1 MKYRIKSAY
10 VDMTDAD
17 LRTTRYADGSLALIA
32 SATDEDGFP
41 DEETLSINL
50 GVYGLTPPP
59 GCVYVKDYSEHR
71 GLPQALVTAGVGTI
85 EGAVTFGPFGS
96 AAALFRLNEDVLS

>member
-1 MKYRIKSAY
+1 MKYRIKSQY

-17 LRTTRYADGSLALIA
+17 LRTARYADGSLALIA

-41 DEETLSINL
+41 DQETLSINL

-59 GCVYVKDYSEHR
+59 GCVYVKDYSEHE
-71 GLPQALVTAGVGTI
+71 GLPQALVEAGVGTI
-85 EGAVTFGPFGS
+85 ENAVTFGPFNAS
-96 AAALFRLNEDVLS
+96 AALFRLNEDVLS